1 KSRAPSV
8 QHPRRSASR
17 YLLSGLLRCG
27 DCGAKMFGKS
37 GKSGKYRYYVCGVS
51 ERMGAEQC
59 AAKPV
64 PVNKIEQ
71 AVMQRILNVVL
82 TEPNVERLV
91 VLTNQELRRLISSS
105 TATVAAIEAKLIDVH
120 KRLNRLFEAIETGSI
135 GIDDLAPRIRILRVQ
150 ASELEKRRDSVEM
163 KSCQSEATLVDRGQ
177 LLIYLGNLKLLLSA
191 GTPAQRK
198 TFLQSFVKGLEKRG
212 DTVTIEY
219 TLPLPPEQTSISKE
233 GVLPTTPYGG
243 ACGDRTRYLLLAKN
257 NALQRCALRVNGLT
271 LCEQLWCTRILGYS
285 HRSLELQ
292 DGWNL
297 FCKQVLQ
304 IPSRQ
309 PLIRN
314 YHGES
319 TRHPISG

>member
-1 KSRAPSV
+1 MVENAIPSIIDESVFDIVQAGLKSRAPSV

-59 AAKPV
+59 SAKPV

-91 VLTNQELRRLISSS
+91 DLTNQELRRLISSS
-105 TATVAAIEAKLIDVH
+105 KATVAAIEAKLFDVH
-120 KRLNRLFEAIETGSI
+120 KRLDRLFEAIETGLI
-135 GIDDLAPRIRILRVQ
+135 GINDLAPRIRMLREQ
-150 ASELEKRRDSVEM
+150 AKELETRRDAAGM
-163 KSCQSEATLVDRGQ
+163 KSSQSKASLVNRE
-177 LLIYLGNLKLLLSA
+177 LLLTYLSDLKLLLSA

-198 TFLQSFVKGLEKRG
+198 TFLRSFVQSLAKQG

-243 ACGDRTRYLLLAKN
+243 ACGDRTRYLLLAKQ
-257 NALQRCALRVNGLT
+257 ALSQM
-271 LCEQLWCTRILGYS
+271 S
-285 HRSLELQ
+285 
-292 DGWNL
+292 
-297 FCKQVLQ
+297 
-304 IPSRQ
+304 
-309 PLIRN
+309 
-314 YHGES
+314 
-319 TRHPISG
+319 